1 MIKAEDLLIE
11 SFRAES
17 QGHYL
22 NAYPKGVRITHKPS
36 GKVFE
41 SSEQRSPHLNRAVA
55 FKLLRDEFP
64 E

>member
-11 SFRAES
+11 SFRTES

-22 NAYPKGVRITHKPS
+22 DQYPKGVRITHKPS

-41 SSEQRSPHLNRAVA
+41 SSDRRSAHLNRATA
-55 FKLLRDEFP
+55 FKLLWDEFP